1 MLRNLVFGQY
11 VHKDSLVHKIDPRIK
26 ILAVIFLSIVVFLI
40 DGYSKLSLMT
50 VFIILIATFSK
61 ISIRTILKNLRP
73 FLIIFAFIFLMYF
86 FFSREQLGIGIL
98 TVWRFVLL
106 VVIASILT
114 YSTTI
119 SSLVLGL
126 ERILSPLR
134 AVGVNTRTFAL
145 LISITIRFIP
155 VFFMRAMRL
164 MDSVLSRL
172 GSLRKIKHIK
182 IFIMSLLERILKSA
196 SNLGDAVEA
205 RGYNRKSATHF
216 KELNIKP
223 RDFFASAV
231 VVLISI
237 LITY

>member
-98 TVWRFVLL
+98 TVLRFVLL

-134 AVGVNTRTFAL
+134 SISLIALIKNTGMN
-145 LISITIRFIP
+145 LI
-155 VFFMRAMRL
+155 
-164 MDSVLSRL
+164 
-172 GSLRKIKHIK
+172 
-182 IFIMSLLERILKSA
+182 
-196 SNLGDAVEA
+196 
-205 RGYNRKSATHF
+205 
-216 KELNIKP
+216 
-223 RDFFASAV
+223 
-231 VVLISI
+231 
-237 LITY
+237 